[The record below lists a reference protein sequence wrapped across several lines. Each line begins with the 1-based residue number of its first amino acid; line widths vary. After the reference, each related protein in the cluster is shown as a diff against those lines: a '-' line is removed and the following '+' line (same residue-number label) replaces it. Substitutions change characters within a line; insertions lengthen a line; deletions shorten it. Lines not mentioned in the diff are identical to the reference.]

1 MNHDLIIHFA
11 LLFIEIQT
19 GFTIQANFYGR
30 FDIER
35 NDNDDCNNDYIMIIL
50 YNEETQNWN
59 MDDDKVQKFCGRQM
73 PNPIQLNNANKL
85 RIIFSSNNDVN
96 GDGFSVSL
104 FLYIVD

>member
-35 NDNDDCNNDYIMIIL
+35 NDNDDCNNDYVKVRFNWFFDGMILRACDKLL
-50 YNEETQNWN
+50 YLSEIT
-59 MDDDKVQKFCGRQM
+59 K
-73 PNPIQLNNANKL
+73 
-85 RIIFSSNNDVN
+85 IIVVFL
-96 GDGFSVSL
+96 SVL
-104 FLYIVD
+104 